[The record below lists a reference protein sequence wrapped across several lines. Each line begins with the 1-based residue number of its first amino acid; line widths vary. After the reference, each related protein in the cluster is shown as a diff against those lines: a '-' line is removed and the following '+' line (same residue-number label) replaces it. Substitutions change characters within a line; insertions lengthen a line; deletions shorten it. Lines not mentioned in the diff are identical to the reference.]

1 MKIEL
6 WQKLIY
12 DKYSNNQIELAFS
25 KVLKSIFKE
34 NSKFEEIIEYKNKK
48 DNNRNSIISYFL
60 NYKYQANS
68 IHVFSN
74 KDDFTLAEQKS
85 IKETSPLRSQAHILP
100 ISEKMRI
107 IKMIKQQNDKIDIK
121 KMLIIINK
129 NNWPENFNLKKSIN
143 KNSQIIID
151 NQYYF
156 IAKINLM

>member
-1 MKIEL
+1 
-6 WQKLIY
+6 
-12 DKYSNNQIELAFS
+12 
-25 KVLKSIFKE
+25 
-34 NSKFEEIIEYKNKK
+34 
-48 DNNRNSIISYFL
+48 L

-68 IHVFSN
+68 LNVFSN
-74 KDDFTLAEQKS
+74 KDDFTLVEQKR
-85 IKETSPLRSQAHILP
+85 IKETSPLRSQTHILP

-107 IKMIKQQNDKIDIK
+107 IKMIMQQNDKIDIK

-156 IAKINLM
+156 IARINFM